1 MKKNE
6 LHKRN
11 KHNDGYDFDKLI
23 AAFPALKEYVKP
35 NKFGNISVNFFDA
48 QAVIALNSALLFA
61 NYGITYW
68 QIPPQSLCPPIPG
81 RADYVHYISDLVGPT
96 KKSVKCLDIGV
107 GASCI
112 YPIIGATQYG
122 WEFVG
127 SDIDSDALENAQR
140 IVNNNA
146 ALKNKVTLKLQKNPG
161 KIFEGIIDPND
172 SFDITICNPPF
183 HNSQDNADKA
193 GMRKLQNLTKSKD
206 TKLDLNFGGKSNELW
221 CRGGELRFI
230 LNMIAESSKYRNNC
244 TWFTSLVSKDRNLDL
259 LCAELE
265 TMKVAQYKTINM
277 QQGNKVSRIL
287 AWRY

>member
-1 MKKNE
+1 MEKKD

-11 KHNDGYDFDKLI
+11 KHNNGYDFDKLI
-23 AAFPALKEYVKP
+23 SAYPALKKFVMP

-48 QAVIALNSALLFA
+48 QAVTALNTALLFA

-81 RADYVHYISDLVGPT
+81 RADYIHYISDLVGEN
-96 KKSVKCLDIGV
+96 KKGVKCLDIGV

-122 WEFVG
+122 WDFVG
-127 SDIDSDALENAQR
+127 SDIDQNAIDNSQL
-140 IVNNNA
+140 IINNNDL
-146 ALKNKVTLKLQKNPG
+146 LKNKVILKLQSHPSR
-161 KIFEGIIDPND
+161 IFDGIIEPND
-172 SFDITICNPPF
+172 FFDVVICNPPF

-193 GMRKLQNLTKSKD
+193 GLRKLQNLTKSKT

-244 TWFTSLVSKDRNLDL
+244 RWFTSLVSRDRNLDL
-259 LCAELE
+259 LCRELDS
-265 TMKVAQYKTINM
+265 MNVSQYKTINM

-287 AWRY
+287 VWRY

>member
-146 ALKNKVTLKLQKNPG
+146 VLKNKVTLKLQKNSG